1 MTFGG
6 DVVDVPVLL
15 QDWPIV
21 AQTMQ
26 EHRDDLEHCCSSP
39 IVEMHSRSRF
49 LKDAAIWTCCSFAL
63 GHGFQVKRDYSK
75 TLGIGHDVLVV
86 RLSGFLMSSKHW
98 TTR

>member
-26 EHRDDLEHCCSSP
+26 EHRDDLEHCCSS
-39 IVEMHSRSRF
+39 RLLRC
-49 LKDAAIWTCCSFAL
+49 AAGLDS
-63 GHGFQVKRDYSK
+63 
-75 TLGIGHDVLVV
+75 
-86 RLSGFLMSSKHW
+86 
-98 TTR
+98 